1 MRIKA
6 KRLSDTAKLP
16 TYGSEKAACCDL
28 YADLSNHC
36 ITLNPDAEVRN
47 VNDNANVP
55 IQRVSIILHHI
66 VGIAPHCTIK
76 IPTGW
81 AFQPPEGY
89 AGFIY
94 ARSGLATKN
103 GLRPSNC
110 VGVCDEDYSGEYI
123 VAVHN
128 DTDDYQFINNG
139 DRIAQLE
146 FRPYEQAEFE
156 LVDELDKTERGS
168 NGFGSSGV

>member
-1 MRIKA
+1 MKIKA

-16 TYGSEKAACCDL
+16 TYGSEKACCMDL
-28 YADLSNHC
+28 YADLSDHC
-36 ITLNPDAEVRN
+36 ITLNPDVEVRN
-47 VNDNANVP
+47 ISGNENGP
-55 IQRVSIILHHI
+55 IQR
-66 VGIAPHCTIK
+66 VGIAPHETIK

-103 GLRPSNC
+103 GLRPANC
-110 VGVCDEDYSGEYI
+110 LGVCDCDYVGEYI
-123 VAVHN
+123 VAIHN
-128 DTDDYQFINNG
+128 DTDEYQFIHTG

-156 LVDELDKTERGS
+156 LVDELDKTDRGLA
-168 NGFGSSGV
+168 GFGSTGL

>member
-1 MRIKA
+1 MRNI
-6 KRLSDTAKLP
+6 SGNEN
-16 TYGSEKAACCDL
+16 GS
-28 YADLSNHC
+28 
-36 ITLNPDAEVRN
+36 
-47 VNDNANVP
+47 
-55 IQRVSIILHHI
+55 IQR
-66 VGIAPHCTIK
+66 VGIAPHSTIK

-103 GLRPSNC
+103 GLRPANC
-110 VGVCDEDYSGEYI
+110 LGVCDCDYVGEYI
-123 VAVHN
+123 VAIHN
-128 DTDDYQFINNG
+128 DTDEYQFIHAG

-156 LVDELDKTERGS
+156 LVNELDKTERGLA
-168 NGFGSSGV
+168 GFGSTGV

>member
-1 MRIKA
+1 MKIKA

-28 YADLSNHC
+28 YADLSDHC
-36 ITLNPDAEVRN
+36 ITLNPDVEVRN
-47 VNDNANVP
+47 ISGNENGP
-55 IQRVSIILHHI
+55 IQRV
-66 VGIAPHCTIK
+66 GIAPQSTIK

-123 VAVHN
+123 VAIHN
-128 DTDDYQFINNG
+128 DTDEYQFIHAG

-156 LVDELDKTERGS
+156 LVDELDKTERGLA
-168 NGFGSSGV
+168 GFGSTGL

>member
-1 MRIKA
+1 MKIKS

-16 TYGSEKAACCDL
+16 TYGSEKAACADIYCDL
-28 YADLSNHC
+28 RVDKC
-36 ITLNPDAEVRN
+36 IELNPDADFKHMEVN
-47 VNDNANVP
+47 TDHFEQVY
-55 IQRVSIILHHI
+55 VS
-66 VGIAPHCTIK
+66 PHETVK

-123 VAVHN
+123 VAIHN

-156 LVDELDKTERGS
+156 EVDELDETERGD
-168 NGFGSSGV
+168 GAFGSTGT

>member
-1 MRIKA
+1 MKIKA

-16 TYGSEKAACCDL
+16 TYGSERACCADL
-28 YADLSNHC
+28 YCDLRVDKC
-36 ITLNPDAEVRN
+36 IDLNPAHVDFKHMEYSGDCFDR
-47 VNDNANVP
+47 VN
-55 IQRVSIILHHI
+55 
-66 VGIAPHCTIK
+66 IAPHETIK
-76 IPTGW
+76 IPIGW

-110 VGVCDEDYSGEYI
+110 VGVCDEDYRSEYI

-128 DTDDYQFINNG
+128 DTDEYQFINNG

-146 FRPYEQAEFE
+146 FRPYERAEFE
-156 LVDELDKTERGS
+156 IVDELDETERG
-168 NGFGSSGV
+168 NGGFGSTGV